1 MQRRGFLGAMLAAAA
16 APAYVRS
23 ESLMG
28 IFVPKSHHTGGIIL
42 GEGRLWMQPVIEKI
56 LLNSEYRAIGKF
68 VYPEFQEQMMRAICA
83 GAAISM
89 QQLAKEFPPIS
100 GPANR

>member
-28 IFVPKSHHTGGIIL
+28 IFVPKTYHTGGIISPL
-42 GEGRLWMQPVIEKI
+42 SEVEVSMLRLRDYQYAEFEAHIVKCIAVSIGVSYAE
-56 LLNSEYRAIGKF
+56 LRYVDQFERARFMK
-68 VYPEFQEQMMRAICA
+68 A
-83 GAAISM
+83 S
-89 QQLAKEFPPIS
+89 LIS

>member
-16 APAYVRS
+16 APAYVRA

-28 IFVPKSHHTGGIIL
+28 IFVPKTYHTGGIISPL
-42 GEGRLWMQPVIEKI
+42 SEVEASMVRLQNYQYVEFEAHIVKCIAVSIGVGYAELK
-56 LLNSEYRAIGKF
+56 YVDQFQRARVMK
-68 VYPEFQEQMMRAICA
+68 A
-83 GAAISM
+83 S
-89 QQLAKEFPPIS
+89 LIS